1 MKAVDD
7 EVNNDDKGFEQL
19 DEKMFSFKHTLYSWL
34 KDVELEKMVNCVS
47 SREGSKK
54 DSKASSSSSSRSLK
68 TRSSSSGR
76 SSIKGKAIKERMKI
90 SELKAEH
97 VFIEKKRAA
106 EYEIELIRIQKQ
118 FAKVKARAKV
128 LEDLDG
134 NCKVK
139 TEVDLRNPVAEL
151 EGAQR
156 KVALTSWHSKIKEL
170 NPGQGEITLM

>member
-19 DEKMFSFKHTLYSWL
+19 DEKVFSFKHTLHSWL

-54 DSKASSSSSSRSLK
+54 DSETSSSSSSRSLK

-76 SSIKGKAIKERMKI
+76 SSIKGKAIKERVKI
-90 SELKAEH
+90 SELKPEH
-97 VFIEKKRAA
+97 VFMEKKRAA
-106 EYEIELIRIQKQ
+106 EYETKLIRIQKQ

-134 NCKVK
+134 KLQIK
-139 TEVDLRNPVAEL
+139 DR
-151 EGAQR
+151 GG
-156 KVALTSWHSKIKEL
+156 SKESSPRIRRCS
-170 NPGQGEITLM
+170 T